1 MLLYKTKNNNFG
13 FTLIETMVTI
23 GIFTILSLG
32 SSIVIKDIVVNSR
45 QGNFSLEN
53 ADKSRFT
60 AFNFINE
67 IRSAS
72 VGIDGSY
79 PITQASTNQII
90 FYSSY
95 GNNNGL
101 VNKIRYFISEDKL
114 MKGVIEPS
122 GDPLSY
128 IASEE
133 KITTVANDIKNDG
146 TPLFYYYDTDYD
158 GNTSPLNQPVN
169 INSIRYVKI
178 NMIILKQTSKNSS
191 DTFLVDAGSSIRNLK
206 TNLGN

>member
-23 GIFTILSLG
+23 AIFTILSLG
-32 SSIVIKDIVVNSR
+32 SSVVIKDIVINSR

-53 ADKSRFT
+53 ADKARFT

-79 PITQASTNQII
+79 PITQAGTNQII

-133 KITTVANDIKNDG
+133 KMITVANDIKNDDI
-146 TPLFYYYDTDYD
+146 PLFYYYDTDYD
-158 GNTSPLNQPVN
+158 GNASPLNQPVN

-191 DTFLVDAGSSIRNLK
+191 DTFLVDAGSSIRNIK